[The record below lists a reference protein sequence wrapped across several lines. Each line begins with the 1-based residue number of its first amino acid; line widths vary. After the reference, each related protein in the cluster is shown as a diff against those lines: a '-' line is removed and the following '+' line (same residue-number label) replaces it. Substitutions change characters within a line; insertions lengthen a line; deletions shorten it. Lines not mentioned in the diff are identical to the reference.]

1 MDDNPDSVFLKPSA
15 APAKRG
21 GLPRVEN
28 LTEEERREILDP
40 VLSPVADTPLAGLA
54 SALSKILHPP
64 SYTRPTMRPY
74 VGGVDLSAGPGSEN
88 ATPTP
93 AILAGVKVSF

>member
-1 MDDNPDSVFLKPSA
+1 MEDNPDSVFLKPSA
-15 APAKRG
+15 VPERRG
-21 GLPRVEN
+21 GLPRVES

-40 VLSPVADTPLAGLA
+40 VLSPIADTPLAGLA
-54 SALSKILHPP
+54 TAFSKILHPP
-64 SYTRPTMRPY
+64 SYTKPTVRPY
-74 VGGVDLSAGPGSEN
+74 VGGVDLSAGPGSES